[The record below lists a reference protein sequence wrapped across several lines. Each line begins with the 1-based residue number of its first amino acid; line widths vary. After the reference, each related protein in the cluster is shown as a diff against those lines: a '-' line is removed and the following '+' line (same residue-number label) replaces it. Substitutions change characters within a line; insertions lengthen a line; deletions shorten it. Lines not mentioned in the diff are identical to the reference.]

1 MVFIRP
7 LDPPHQRGCNRTIM
21 TDHTIAHALHGI
33 RTRIS
38 TACQQAGRP
47 ADDVSLVAVSKFHPQ
62 SAVRQALEAGQRV
75 FGENRVQEAAAKFPA
90 LREDWPDLRLHIIGT
105 LQSNKAAEACAL
117 ADVIE
122 SLDRPSLSTALE
134 KAAQKTGRLPELFI
148 QVNIGDE
155 PQKSGIGTTDADRFI
170 EDALSR
176 FKDHVK
182 GLMAIP
188 PLNEDP
194 RPFFRKLAELNR
206 RHGLPALSIGM
217 SSDFETAIAEGA
229 TLVRVGTAIFGN
241 RPRA

>member
-1 MVFIRP
+1 MVFAWP
-7 LDPPHQRGCNRTIM
+7 LDPSTQRGCNQAIM
-21 TDHTIAHALHGI
+21 TDHTIAHSLQNI
-33 RTRIS
+33 QTRIS
-38 TACQQAGRP
+38 TACQQAGRAP
-47 ADDVSLVAVSKFHPQ
+47 DEVSLVAVSKFHPQ
-62 SAVRQALEAGQRV
+62 TAVRQALAAGQRV

-134 KAAQKTGRLPELFI
+134 KAAQKTGRLPDLFV

-155 PQKSGIGTTDADRFI
+155 PQKSGIGTVEADQFI
-170 EDALSR
+170 EDALTR
-176 FKDHVK
+176 FSGHVK

-194 RPFFRKLAELNR
+194 RPFFQKLAALNR
-206 RHGLPALSIGM
+206 RHGLPALSMGM

-229 TLVRVGTAIFGN
+229 TLVRVGTAIFGE
-241 RPRA
+241 RPRT